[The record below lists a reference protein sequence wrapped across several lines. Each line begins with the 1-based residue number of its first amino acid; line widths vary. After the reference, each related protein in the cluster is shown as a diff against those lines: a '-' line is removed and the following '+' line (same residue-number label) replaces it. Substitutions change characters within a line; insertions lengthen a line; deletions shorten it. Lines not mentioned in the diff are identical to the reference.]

1 MYVSRLTFHTLPGVT
16 HEVDGRNSYP
26 GYWSNPPSESST
38 KLAGLVHD
46 APGILLRQRDERPR
60 MT

>member
-1 MYVSRLTFHTLPGVT
+1 MYVSRLTFHTLPGMT

-38 KLAGLVHD
+38 KLAGLVHTH
-46 APGILLRQRDERPR
+46 PGSF
-60 MT
+60 